1 MTPLRAV
8 RAAILGFALVWLAMA
23 ATLDR
28 SHTGYR
34 AEPISIAFASAVD
47 GQMTRPVPTHSSAL
61 EATAL
66 DEMLRGSKGQMQ
78 RWATVPELV
87 VLGSVMEYRTGDRAD
102 YLATADVLDDEEV
115 AAMVDDLTQ
124 ALAVLSGN
132 TFRNFS
138 AVKRERVAAGSASR
152 ITRPNQI
159 VVGRYRGVQAELK
172 TIGLGGRSTRA
183 DGIITAA
190 AILLDDDFDRT
201 NPARRLLRMHELGH
215 ALGYNHVQAR
225 TSIMNPRIGPE
236 PTDFDRRAALIAFAR

>member
-1 MTPLRAV
+1 MSLGAL

-23 ATLDR
+23 VTL
-28 SHTGYR
+28 
-34 AEPISIAFASAVD
+34 EPSQAGHGTDTISIAFASAVD
-47 GQMTRPVPTHSSAL
+47 GQVTRPAPAHSSAL
-61 EATAL
+61 DATAL

-87 VLGSVMEYRTGDRAD
+87 VLESVMEYRTGDRAD
-102 YLATADVLDDEEV
+102 YPATADVLGDKEV
-115 AAMVDDLTQ
+115 SGMVEDLTE

-132 TFRNFS
+132 TFRTFS
-138 AVKRERVAAGSASR
+138 AIKREPVAAGSAAR

-183 DGIITAA
+183 NGIITAA